1 MSLPP
6 VKRKIRP
13 SKLQSKKQKQK
24 RRFVVFFFN
33 IENDSILKNPVL
45 GENLKN
51 DPRSKTTPFLPI
63 NVIGAI

>member
-13 SKLQSKKQKQK
+13 SKSQSKKKK
-24 RRFVVFFFN
+24 KLHRFVFFFN
-33 IENDSILKNPVL
+33 IENDSIFKNPVL

-51 DPRSKTTPFLPI
+51 DPRSETTPFLPI
-63 NVIGAI
+63 NVIGTI